1 MASTIP
7 DPSAQAAAPP
17 ADQAGRVE
25 AHGDFISDAE
35 RHGRARELFAV
46 RAAPHVSYL
55 TGVRACAARSPP
67 VHRPWPA

>member
-1 MASTIP
+1 MDSTIP

-25 AHGDFISDAE
+25 AHGIDFIPDAE

-46 RAAPHVSYL
+46 
-55 TGVRACAARSPP
+55 
-67 VHRPWPA
+67 